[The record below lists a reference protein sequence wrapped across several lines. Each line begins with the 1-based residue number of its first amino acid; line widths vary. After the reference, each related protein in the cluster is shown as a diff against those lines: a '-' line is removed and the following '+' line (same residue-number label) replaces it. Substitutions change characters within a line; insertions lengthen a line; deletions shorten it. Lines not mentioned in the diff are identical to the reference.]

1 MPTGRSA
8 LRGQPLNIKLT
19 FYCGIV
25 VMFLE
30 GPKELFWSDEFAG
43 WCEAAEAR
51 RPPLKSTHAGSG
63 WCFSHAAKG
72 LCPES
77 AAVLSFH
84 SPIRGHSR

>member
-1 MPTGRSA
+1 MA

-25 VMFLE
+25 VMFLA
-30 GPKELFWSDEFAG
+30 GTKELVWSYEFAG
-43 WCEAAEAR
+43 WRKAAEAR
-51 RPPLKSTHAGSG
+51 RPPLKSTHAGCG
-63 WCFSHAAKG
+63 WCFSLIAKG
-72 LCPES
+72 LRSEG